1 MPLLFD
7 PTAPKKAV
15 NLSINSDLL
24 KAARQCNINLSGTL
38 ESALIEQLKATKAHQ
53 WRETNRKSIAAYN
66 TLVDEQGVFSDGTRT
81 F

>member
-7 PTAPKKAV
+7 PTTPKKAV

-24 KAARQCNINLSGTL
+24 KAARQCDINLSGIL
-38 ESALIEQLKATKAHQ
+38 ESALIEQLKAAKAHQ
-53 WRETNRKSIAAYN
+53 WLEANRESIAAYN
-66 TLVDEQGVFSDGTRT
+66 ALVDEQGAFSDGTRT